1 MAPTI
6 KGFEKRKGFRFFFTS
21 HDRGE
26 EPHIHAEG
34 SGGIMKVSLSDLA
47 VKYSR
52 GLTYSEE
59 RKILAIVEVNQKLFL
74 KEWKKFFK
82 ENN

>member
-1 MAPTI
+1 MPTI
-6 KGFEKRKGFRFFFTS
+6 KGFEKKKGFRFFFTS

-34 SGGIMKVSLSDLA
+34 SKGIMKVMLKDLS
-47 VKYSR
+47 VEYSR

-59 RKILAIVEVNQKLFL
+59 KKILEIVEENQSLFAR
-74 KEWKKFFK
+74 EWKKFFK
-82 ENN
+82 V

>member
-1 MAPTI
+1 MPTI

-26 EPHIHAEG
+26 EPHVHAEG
-34 SGGIMKVSLSDLA
+34 SGGIMKVSLKNLS
-47 VKYSR
+47 VEYSR

-59 RKILAIVEVNQKLFL
+59 RKILEIVEENHHYFL

-82 ENN
+82 EK

>member
-1 MAPTI
+1 MPTI
-6 KGFEKRKGFRFFFTS
+6 KGFEKKKGFRFFFTS

-26 EPHIHAEG
+26 ESHVHAEG
-34 SGGIMKVSLSDLA
+34 SGGIMKVLLKDLS
-47 VKYSR
+47 VEYSR

-59 RKILAIVEVNQKLFL
+59 RKILEIVEENRGFFI

-82 ENN
+82 EK

>member
-1 MAPTI
+1 MPTI
-6 KGFEKRKGFRFFFTS
+6 KGFEKKKGFRFFFTS

-34 SGGIMKVSLSDLA
+34 SGGIIKISLKDLT
-47 VKYSR
+47 VEYSR

-59 RKILAIVEVNQKLFL
+59 RKILAISEENQKYFL
-74 KEWKKFFK
+74 KE
-82 ENN
+82 

>member
-1 MAPTI
+1 MPTI
-6 KGFEKRKGFRFFFTS
+6 KGFEKKKGFRFFFTS

-34 SGGIMKVSLSDLA
+34 SSGIMKVSLKNLS
-47 VKYSR
+47 VEYSR

-59 RKILAIVEVNQKLFL
+59 RKILAIAEENQKHFL
-74 KEWKKFFK
+74 K
-82 ENN
+82 

>member
-1 MAPTI
+1 MPTI
-6 KGFEKRKGFRFFFTS
+6 KGFEKKKGFRFFFTS

-34 SGGIMKVSLSDLA
+34 SGGIIKISLKDLT
-47 VKYSR
+47 VEYSR

-59 RKILAIVEVNQKLFL
+59 RKILAMAEENQKYFL
-74 KEWKKFFK
+74 KE
-82 ENN
+82 

>member
-1 MAPTI
+1 MPTI
-6 KGFEKRKGFRFFFTS
+6 KGFEKKKGFRFFFTS

-26 EPHIHAEG
+26 EPHVHAEG
-34 SGGIMKVSLSDLA
+34 SGGIMKVSLKNLS
-47 VKYSR
+47 VEYSR

-59 RKILAIVEVNQKLFL
+59 RKILEESRSFFI

-82 ENN
+82 EK

>member
-1 MAPTI
+1 MSPTI
-6 KGFEKRKGFRFFFTS
+6 KGFHKKKGFRFFFTS

-34 SGGIMKVSLSDLA
+34 TGGIIKVSLKDLS

-59 RKILAIVEVNQKLFL
+59 RKVLEIVEVNQKLFL
-74 KEWKKFFK
+74 RE
-82 ENN
+82 